1 MVKTYM
7 APLLVQEV
15 FVGTESHHVGVFGFT
30 RSTPLIPETITKLT
44 KQFES
49 THRLTLQIMDAN
61 KVAGPDHLLFA
72 TLHAYT
78 AFHHKT
84 NRASTLAMEIL
95 RFAAAQRQITEAL
108 NQMGVSS
115 ATCQFG
121 GVLTNSEAAS
131 LETAYR
137 GFLSFVKGTDDTSV
151 LEITTEHKEHVIR
164 EAFQIR
170 EDELMAISP
179 SMELEDRRQA
189 LKKTVYD
196 RCALLAIS
204 R

>member
-1 MVKTYM
+1 MS
-7 APLLVQEV
+7 PLLVQEV
-15 FVGTESHHVGVFGFT
+15 FVGSESHQVGVFGFI
-30 RSTPLIPETITKLT
+30 RSTPLIPETIARLA

-49 THRLTLQIMDAN
+49 THRVTLQLVDAD

-108 NQMGVSS
+108 NQIGVSS
-115 ATCQFG
+115 ATCRFG
-121 GVLTNSEAAS
+121 GVLTNSETTS
-131 LETAYR
+131 LETAYH
-137 GFLSFVKGTDDTSV
+137 GFLSVVDGADDTSV
-151 LEITTEHKEHVIR
+151 LEITTERKEQIIR

-170 EDELMAISP
+170 EDELVAISP
-179 SMELEDRRQA
+179 SMKPEDRRQA

-196 RCALLAIS
+196 HCALLAIS